1 MLLELAIADAYGA
14 GFEYSDPEFVRT
26 HNNLS
31 NYVQHPRHGTK
42 PGNYTD
48 DTQMSMALAELLV
61 SQQPWTK
68 EVLANCFITA
78 FKRDPRE
85 GYASSFYQFLTEVE
99 TGQEF
104 LAKIKPHSDKSGAAM
119 RAIPLG
125 VLATPERVIKATT
138 IQAAITH
145 NTPDGINAAVAAA
158 LMSHYFIYRLGT
170 KKDLG
175 RFVESYVPGN
185 WSQPWQGKVKSK
197 GWMSVRAAI
206 TAVTYSNSLSQLLQN
221 CIAFTGDVDTV
232 AAIALGA
239 ASCSPEYQQ
248 DIPQHLIENLENVE
262 YGQDYLMNLDH
273 KLMSLVSNI
282 FSLKNPD
289 VVFGDRG
296 NVVFEIIF

>member
-14 GFEYSDPEFVRT
+14 GFEYSGLEF
-26 HNNLS
+26 
-31 NYVQHPRHGTK
+31 
-42 PGNYTD
+42 
-48 DTQMSMALAELLV
+48 E
-61 SQQPWTK
+61 
-68 EVLANCFITA
+68 
-78 FKRDPRE
+78 
-85 GYASSFYQFLTEVE
+85 
-99 TGQEF
+99 
-104 LAKIKPHSDKSGAAM
+104 
-119 RAIPLG
+119 
-125 VLATPERVIKATT
+125 
-138 IQAAITH
+138 
-145 NTPDGINAAVAAA
+145 
-158 LMSHYFIYRLGT
+158 
-170 KKDLG
+170 
-175 RFVESYVPGN
+175 
-185 WSQPWQGKVKSK
+185 
-197 GWMSVRAAI
+197 
-206 TAVTYSNSLSQLLQN
+206 N